1 MTTKN
6 GAWAPFNS
14 VMNGQNVLNHLT
26 EEKNKVAKPILSDDQ
41 KIELENKI
49 IEYYEQKDEI
59 TINYYESGYIKKLI
73 GIITK
78 IDPIKRKIYINNN
91 LSLYFSNIVD
101 IFAN

>member
-14 VMNGQNVLNHLT
+14 VMDGQNVLSHLT
-26 EEKNKVAKPILSDDQ
+26 EEKNKVTKPILSDDQ
-41 KIELENKI
+41 KLELENKI

-59 TINYYESGYIKKLI
+59 TINYYESGYIKNLY

-78 IDPIKRKIYINNN
+78 IDPIKRKIYINNTV
-91 LSLYFSNIVD
+91 SLHFSNILN
-101 IFAN
+101 IF